1 MFFCFQAEDGIR
13 DSPVTG
19 VQTCALPIS
28 GENLTNRPRRALVL
42 HAMRS
47 DARYAKEHLGKGNG
61 PIYSRYRKLGSD
73 DMDENYF
80 PVLWRSDGYRTTMID
95 AYLAE

>member
-1 MFFCFQAEDGIR
+1 
-13 DSPVTG
+13 
-19 VQTCALPIS
+19 
-28 GENLTNRPRRALVL
+28 
-42 HAMRS
+42 MRS

-95 AYLAE
+95 AYLAD

>member
-1 MFFCFQAEDGIR
+1 MKPPARSTPFDALRGGVAAAALAIVALGDGL
-13 DSPVTG
+13 DN
-19 VQTCALPIS
+19 Q
-28 GENLTNRPRRALVL
+28 LVL

-47 DARYAKEHLGKGNG
+47 DARYSQKHLGKGNG
-61 PIYSRYRKLGSD
+61 PIYGRYRKLGSD

-95 AYLAE
+95 AYLAD